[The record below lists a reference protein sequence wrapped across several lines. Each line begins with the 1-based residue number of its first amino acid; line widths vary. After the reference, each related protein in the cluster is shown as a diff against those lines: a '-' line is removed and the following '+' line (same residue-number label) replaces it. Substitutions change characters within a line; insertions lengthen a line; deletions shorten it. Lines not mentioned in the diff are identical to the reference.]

1 MFTTIS
7 PDGHNKDEEGHLVQT
22 EENYS
27 HLWRKYRK
35 RNKYQKLLEPPTKQ
49 KKASKGKR
57 IDVICG
63 QCNKPRHS
71 KECCHWNLNNPNN
84 KLKDKKEVVVNGVL
98 AQPSDIGNK
107 YGKK

>member
-1 MFTTIS
+1 
-7 PDGHNKDEEGHLVQT
+7 
-22 EENYS
+22 
-27 HLWRKYRK
+27 
-35 RNKYQKLLEPPTKQ
+35 
-49 KKASKGKR
+49 
-57 IDVICG
+57 VICG